1 MKSGLCLSGITST
14 TERGVCALWRSM
26 TSVTPHVLSKS
37 CNGFPTKEA
46 YINYQVSN
54 LFTEL
59 ITLPDWELASGKG
72 NFGKDFVHLN
82 GMIPG
87 ICIHTSSVP
96 EGISEAFESCGA
108 IQSRSPLATWE
119 AWSCRI
125 WWAELGRTLTP
136 RERRS

>member
-14 TERGVCALWRSM
+14 TERDVCALWRSM

-59 ITLPDWELASGKG
+59 ITLPDWELVSGKG

-108 IQSRSPLATWE
+108 IRSIKITPSYLGSLALVGFGGLNWG
-119 AWSCRI
+119 
-125 WWAELGRTLTP
+125 EL
-136 RERRS
+136 